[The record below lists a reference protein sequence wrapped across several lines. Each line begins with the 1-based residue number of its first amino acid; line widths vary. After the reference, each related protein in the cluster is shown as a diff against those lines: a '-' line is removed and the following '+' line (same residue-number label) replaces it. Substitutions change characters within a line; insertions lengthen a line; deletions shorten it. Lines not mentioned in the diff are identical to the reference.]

1 MKKRFCASEDIYIA
15 GQGDSFLAR
24 VAGHSISTVHYA
36 YEKSGEV
43 AANMLMEILTTGETD
58 FKEIMLGYYIVD
70 RAN

>member
-1 MKKRFCASEDIYIA
+1 MLSFANAAASI
-15 GQGDSFLAR
+15 
-24 VAGHSISTVHYA
+24 VHYA

>member
-1 MKKRFCASEDIYIA
+1 MMLSEEELEEMLSFANAAASI
-15 GQGDSFLAR
+15 
-24 VAGHSISTVHYA
+24 VHYA